1 MESSTLVTDV
11 LTEEERM
18 SFVSIVRQAAF
29 ATDRLKQALI
39 EMAEKLEKKGV
50 IPSTRTSK
58 KSLEKTLQKI
68 ESDIS
73 TSDADVFQT
82 IDEINRRSDRENII
96 KELIG
101 DIFDISQL
109 IEEKTKPTK
118 HLEPDLPPLEGG
130 LD

>member
-118 HLEPDLPPLEGG
+118 PLEPDLPPLEGG